1 MANLIPCPSCGQEV
15 SPQAASCPKCGHPLR
30 SASSPL
36 GKRNTIALVWVVV
49 VMILGSIAA
58 AVYLNFL
65 DAQARIE
72 EHNDEFDAA
81 LLRFKLLYN

>member
-1 MANLIPCPSCGQEV
+1 M
-15 SPQAASCPKCGHPLR
+15 QAATCPTCGHPLR
-30 SASSPL
+30 SALPL

-72 EHNDEFDAA
+72 EHNDKFNAA
-81 LLRFKLLYN
+81 LLEFKLRHN